1 VELII
6 IIALVLLNG
15 IFAMSELSL
24 VSSRRFKLENA
35 RKKGS
40 SGAKAALELADRPT
54 RFLSTVQ
61 IGITLIG
68 ILLGV
73 YSGENLKDDVAAFIS
88 GFESLEPYAESLAVG
103 LLVVFITYLS
113 IVFGELFPKRLG
125 MTFPEPIAIRIARPM
140 KALSVLTMP
149 FVWLLTAS
157 NDALLT
163 IFGIRKTTDSRVSEE
178 EIKSIIK
185 ESAEGGEI
193 QDIEQNIVER
203 VFELGDR
210 KVNTLFTHRSDI
222 VYFDVN
228 DNWEQ
233 VRDKINKEKHS
244 AYPVCEDD
252 DIDHVLGIVLLK
264 DLFAHDSEKDFSVR
278 DFIKTPLYI
287 TETTYAYKVLEMFRA
302 KKMHYGIVLDEYG
315 TTQGIVTMDDVMDAL
330 VGEATEHDQ
339 DEYQIV
345 QRDEHS
351 WLVDGQYSVLEFL
364 KYFHIDMED
373 ELDDSF
379 ATVAGLI
386 IHKTEAL
393 PEVGD
398 YLDFEG
404 YRLEVIDKDGQRID
418 KLLVTRLSEELE

>member
-1 VELII
+1 M
-6 IIALVLLNG
+6 LLNG

-73 YSGENLKDDVAAFIS
+73 YSGENLKDDVAVFIS
-88 GFESLEPYAESLAVG
+88 GFESLKPYAESLAVG
-103 LLVVFITYLS
+103 ILVVFITYLS
-113 IVFGELFPKRLG
+113 IVLGELFPKRLG

-140 KALSVLTMP
+140 KALSVITMP
-149 FVWLLTAS
+149 FVWLLTFS
-157 NDALLT
+157 NDALLS

-228 DNWEQ
+228 DNWQQ

-264 DLFAHDSEKDFSVR
+264 DLF
-278 DFIKTPLYI
+278 
-287 TETTYAYKVLEMFRA
+287 
-302 KKMHYGIVLDEYG
+302 
-315 TTQGIVTMDDVMDAL
+315 TQD
-330 VGEATEHDQ
+330 
-339 DEYQIV
+339 
-345 QRDEHS
+345 
-351 WLVDGQYSVLEFL
+351 
-364 KYFHIDMED
+364 
-373 ELDDSF
+373 
-379 ATVAGLI
+379 
-386 IHKTEAL
+386 
-393 PEVGD
+393 
-398 YLDFEG
+398 
-404 YRLEVIDKDGQRID
+404 
-418 KLLVTRLSEELE
+418 